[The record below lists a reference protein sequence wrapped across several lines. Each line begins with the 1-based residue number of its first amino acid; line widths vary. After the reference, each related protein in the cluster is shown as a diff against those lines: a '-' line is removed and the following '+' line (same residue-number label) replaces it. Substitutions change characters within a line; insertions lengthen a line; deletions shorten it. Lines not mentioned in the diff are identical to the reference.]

1 MSGKRRKIQMEL
13 AFEGEGRDAVPSASN
28 KGTEPNAA
36 NIGTERLAEGW
47 GLMEEVCERSNL
59 IRAYRAVKS
68 NGGSPGVDGMT
79 VHEMKDYFQR
89 HWPEIRE
96 ALLAGTYTPKPVK
109 RVEIPK
115 PNGGMRKLGIPTVV
129 DRFIQQAVM
138 QILQKQWDRTF
149 SERSFGF
156 RPGRSAH
163 QAVKRAQEYQAHGN
177 RYVVDMDLEKFFDR
191 VNHDIL
197 MARVAKRVTDKRAL
211 RLIRAFLSAGVLEGG
226 LVNPTREGTPQG
238 GPLSPLLSNLLLD
251 DLDRELE
258 KRGLSFVRYADD
270 CNIYVRSKRAGERV
284 MASITRYL
292 SRHLKLT
299 VNTEKSAVARPWERK
314 FLGFSFTNEREPKRR
329 LAPKTV
335 ERFKSRIRELTRRTR
350 QRSLEQI
357 IEELRRYLT
366 GWLGYFGFCQTPS
379 VLYKLEEWVR
389 HRLRSIIWKQLKR
402 GKARYAALRERKV
415 GRDLAAKTA
424 GSPHGPWR
432 IGKSQALHYAFKN
445 EFFTKLGLPAFT
457 TH

>member
-1 MSGKRRKIQMEL
+1 MEL
-13 AFEGEGRDAVPSASN
+13 AFMEEMRGAAPRASVE
-28 KGTEPNAA
+28 GTEPHAA
-36 NIGTERLAEGW
+36 NPGTECPAEECGM
-47 GLMEEVCERSNL
+47 MEEVCERSNL

-79 VHEMKDYFQR
+79 VHEMKGYFER
-89 HWPEIRE
+89 HWKEIRE
-96 ALLAGTYTPKPVK
+96 QLLTGAYTPKPVK

-138 QILQKQWDRTF
+138 QVLQKQWDGTF
-149 SERSFGF
+149 SEHSFGF

-197 MARVAKRVTDKRAL
+197 MARVAKRVTDKRVL
-211 RLIRAFLSAGVLEGG
+211 RLIRAFLNAGVLERG
-226 LVNPTREGTPQG
+226 LVSPTREGTPQG

-258 KRGLSFVRYADD
+258 RRGLCFVRYADD

-284 MASITRYL
+284 MASVTRYL
-292 SRHLKLT
+292 TQHLKLT

-335 ERFKSRIRELTRRTR
+335 DRFKSRIRELTRRTR

-357 IEELRRYLT
+357 MEELRRYLT
-366 GWLGYFGFCQTPS
+366 GWLSYFGFCQTPS
-379 VLYKLEEWVR
+379 VLENLAKWVR

-415 GRDLAAKTA
+415 GHDLAAQTA

-432 IGKSQALHYAFKN
+432 IGKSPALSYAFKN

-457 TH
+457 TR